1 MVELHESGILSKR
14 EFEEQKKKIMQA
26 PSAPGYP
33 QQSPYPQQYP
43 QQPYGGDQQQSA
55 TFVQR
60 LLAYLV
66 DATLLLLAQALVLFV
81 VLLVFGLEIPNTHLL
96 AIAELAGL
104 VLDSGLA
111 WQEARGGTFG
121 KRLLKIR
128 VVLVDGGNVG
138 YRQAFIRN
146 FARLGWQVPTLFGA
160 LFLLADALLLLAQ
173 PRGQRIGD
181 LLAET
186 RVVRVQ

>member
-1 MVELHESGILSKR
+1 M
-14 EFEEQKKKIMQA
+14 
-26 PSAPGYP
+26 
-33 QQSPYPQQYP
+33 
-43 QQPYGGDQQQSA
+43 QSA
-55 TFVQR
+55 TFLQR
-60 LLAYLV
+60 LLAFLI

-81 VLLVFGLEIPNTHLL
+81 VLLVFGLDIPEAHLL
-96 AIAELAGL
+96 AIGGLAGL

-111 WQEARGGTFG
+111 WQEANGGGTFG

-128 VVLVDGGNVG
+128 VVRSDGGNVG

-146 FARLGWQVPTLFGA
+146 FARLGWQVPTFGA

-173 PRGQRIGD
+173 PRRQRIGD

>member
-1 MVELHESGILSKR
+1 M
-14 EFEEQKKKIMQA
+14 
-26 PSAPGYP
+26 
-33 QQSPYPQQYP
+33 
-43 QQPYGGDQQQSA
+43 QSA
-55 TFVQR
+55 TFIRR
-60 LLAYLV
+60 LLAFLV
-66 DATLLLLAQALVLFV
+66 DATLLLLAQALVLFM
-81 VLLVFGLEIPNTHLL
+81 VLLVFGLEIPDAHLL

-111 WQEARGGTFG
+111 WQEARGGGTFG

-128 VVLVDGGNVG
+128 VVRADGGSVG

-146 FARLGWQVPTLFGA
+146 FARLGWQVPIFGL
-160 LFLLADALLLLAQ
+160 LFLLADAFLLLAQ
-173 PRGQRIGD
+173 PRRQRIGD

>member
-1 MVELHESGILSKR
+1 V
-14 EFEEQKKKIMQA
+14 
-26 PSAPGYP
+26 
-33 QQSPYPQQYP
+33 
-43 QQPYGGDQQQSA
+43 QSA
-55 TFVQR
+55 TFIQR
-60 LLAYLV
+60 LLAFLV
-66 DATLLLLAQALVLFV
+66 DATLLLLAQALVLFA
-81 VLLVFGLEIPNTHLL
+81 VLLVFGLEIPDAHLL

-111 WQEARGGTFG
+111 WQEASSGDTFG

-128 VVLVDGGNVG
+128 VVLVDGGNIG

-146 FARLGWQVPTLFGA
+146 FARLGWQVPTFGA

>member
-1 MVELHESGILSKR
+1 M
-14 EFEEQKKKIMQA
+14 
-26 PSAPGYP
+26 
-33 QQSPYPQQYP
+33 
-43 QQPYGGDQQQSA
+43 QSA
-55 TFVQR
+55 TFIRR
-60 LLAYLV
+60 LLAFLV

-81 VLLVFGLEIPNTHLL
+81 VLLVFGLEIPDAHLL
-96 AIAELAGL
+96 AIAELAEL

-111 WQEARGGTFG
+111 WQEARGGGTFG

-128 VVLVDGGNVG
+128 VVRADGGSVG

-146 FARLGWQVPTLFGA
+146 FARLGWQVPIFGL
-160 LFLLADALLLLAQ
+160 LFLLADAFLLLAQ
-173 PRGQRIGD
+173 PRRQRIGD

>member
-81 VLLVFGLEIPNTHLL
+81 FLLVFGLEIPNTHLL
-96 AIAELAGL
+96 VIAELAGL

-146 FARLGWQVPTLFGA
+146 FARLGWQVPTFGA

-186 RVVRVQ
+186 RVVCVQ

>member
-1 MVELHESGILSKR
+1 M
-14 EFEEQKKKIMQA
+14 
-26 PSAPGYP
+26 
-33 QQSPYPQQYP
+33 
-43 QQPYGGDQQQSA
+43 QSA
-55 TFVQR
+55 TFIQR
-60 LLAYLV
+60 LFAFLV
-66 DATLLLLAQALVLFV
+66 DATLLLLAQALVLFA
-81 VLLVFGLEIPNTHLL
+81 VLLVFGLEIPDAHLL

-111 WQEARGGTFG
+111 WQEASSGGTFG

-186 RVVRVQ
+186 RVVCGQ

>member
-1 MVELHESGILSKR
+1 M
-14 EFEEQKKKIMQA
+14 
-26 PSAPGYP
+26 
-33 QQSPYPQQYP
+33 
-43 QQPYGGDQQQSA
+43 QSA
-55 TFVQR
+55 SFIQR
-60 LLAYLV
+60 LLAFLV
-66 DATLLLLAQALVLFV
+66 DATLLLLAQALVLFA
-81 VLLVFGLEIPNTHLL
+81 VLLVFGLEIPDAHLL

-111 WQEARGGTFG
+111 WQEASSGGTFG

-128 VVLVDGGNVG
+128 VVLVDGGNIG

-146 FARLGWQVPTLFGA
+146 FARLGWQVPTFGA

-173 PRGQRIGD
+173 PRRQRIGD

>member
-1 MVELHESGILSKR
+1 M
-14 EFEEQKKKIMQA
+14 
-26 PSAPGYP
+26 
-33 QQSPYPQQYP
+33 
-43 QQPYGGDQQQSA
+43 
-55 TFVQR
+55 
-60 LLAYLV
+60 
-66 DATLLLLAQALVLFV
+66 LLLAQALVLFV
-81 VLLVFGLEIPNTHLL
+81 VLLVFGLDIPEAHLL
-96 AIAELAGL
+96 AIGGLAGL

-111 WQEARGGTFG
+111 WQEANGGGTFG

-128 VVLVDGGNVG
+128 VVRADGGNVG

-146 FARLGWQVPTLFGA
+146 FARLGWQVPTFGA

-173 PRGQRIGD
+173 PHRQRIGD

>member
-1 MVELHESGILSKR
+1 M
-14 EFEEQKKKIMQA
+14 
-26 PSAPGYP
+26 
-33 QQSPYPQQYP
+33 
-43 QQPYGGDQQQSA
+43 QSA
-55 TFVQR
+55 TFIQR
-60 LLAYLV
+60 LFAFLV

-96 AIAELAGL
+96 VIAELAGL

-111 WQEARGGTFG
+111 WQEASRGGTFG

-128 VVLVDGGNVG
+128 VILVDGGNVG

-146 FARLGWQVPTLFGA
+146 FARLGWQVPTFGA
-160 LFLLADALLLLAQ
+160 LFLLADVLLLLAQ

-186 RVVRVQ
+186 RVVCVQ

>member
-1 MVELHESGILSKR
+1 ME
-14 EFEEQKKKIMQA
+14 
-26 PSAPGYP
+26 
-33 QQSPYPQQYP
+33 
-43 QQPYGGDQQQSA
+43 SA
-55 TFVQR
+55 TFIRR
-60 LLAYLV
+60 LLAFLV
-66 DATLLLLAQALVLFV
+66 DATLLLLAQALVLFM
-81 VLLVFGLEIPNTHLL
+81 VLLVFGLEIPDAHLL

-111 WQEARGGTFG
+111 WQEARGGGTFG

-128 VVLVDGGNVG
+128 VVRADGGSVG

-146 FARLGWQVPTLFGA
+146 FARLGWQVPIFGL
-160 LFLLADALLLLAQ
+160 LFLLADAFLLLAQ
-173 PRGQRIGD
+173 PRRQRIGD

>member
-1 MVELHESGILSKR
+1 M
-14 EFEEQKKKIMQA
+14 
-26 PSAPGYP
+26 
-33 QQSPYPQQYP
+33 
-43 QQPYGGDQQQSA
+43 QSA
-55 TFVQR
+55 TFIQR
-60 LLAYLV
+60 LLAFLI
-66 DATLLLLAQALVLFV
+66 DATLLLLAQALVLFA
-81 VLLVFGLEIPNTHLL
+81 VLLVFGLEIPDAHLL

-111 WQEARGGTFG
+111 WQEASSGGTFG

-128 VVLVDGGNVG
+128 VVLVDGGNIG

-146 FARLGWQVPTLFGA
+146 FARLGWQVPTFGA

-173 PRGQRIGD
+173 PRRQRIGD

>member
-1 MVELHESGILSKR
+1 M
-14 EFEEQKKKIMQA
+14 
-26 PSAPGYP
+26 
-33 QQSPYPQQYP
+33 
-43 QQPYGGDQQQSA
+43 QSA
-55 TFVQR
+55 TFIQR
-60 LLAYLV
+60 LFAFLV
-66 DATLLLLAQALVLFV
+66 DATLLLLAQALVLFA
-81 VLLVFGLEIPNTHLL
+81 VLLVFGLEIPDAHLL

-111 WQEARGGTFG
+111 WQEASSGGTFG

-128 VVLVDGGNVG
+128 VVRADGGNVG

-146 FARLGWQVPTLFGA
+146 FARLGWQVPTFGA

-173 PRGQRIGD
+173 PRRQRIGD